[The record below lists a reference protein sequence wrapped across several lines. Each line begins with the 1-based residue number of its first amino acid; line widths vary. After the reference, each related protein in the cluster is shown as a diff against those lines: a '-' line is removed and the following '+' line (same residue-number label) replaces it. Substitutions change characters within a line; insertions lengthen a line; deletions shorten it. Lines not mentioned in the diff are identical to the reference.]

1 MPKLHQMASL
11 CCVGIYSSDISDRT
25 LLEEIGMMIKQK
37 PQKNRVYIE
46 CSDSDRRVKGVI
58 IRKELAELEVEMPT
72 GFVMKMKRKNRRSPF
87 IMRLGLL
94 EFYSDGKEVS

>member
-1 MPKLHQMASL
+1 
-11 CCVGIYSSDISDRT
+11 
-25 LLEEIGMMIKQK
+25 MIKEK

-46 CSDSDRRVKGVI
+46 CGDTARRVKGVI

-72 GFVMKMKRKNRRSPF
+72 GFVMKMRRKNKRSPF